1 VNLLIEENHD
11 LPLVDVDALVAV
23 GHAHDPPGK
32 EGLARHSFELLRRGA
47 GGKSRAEIDAAL
59 DDLGAEVSTSHYADG
74 IAYSVRCLARNV
86 EPALAL
92 LRDVLFRPA
101 LAEDEHQRLVREG
114 LASLDDMRD
123 DDATLASR
131 YFDRYALAGH
141 PYGRT
146 GLGTQASLES
156 LTRDDAAAWVERNV
170 HAASMVLGFA
180 GDLTAARAEALAAA
194 TLAAAPAARV
204 LPAALPAVAPA
215 ERRTILVDKPE
226 RAQAN
231 VVIGHAAP
239 PPSHADAI
247 ALSVASTAFGGT
259 FTSRLVSEVRVKR
272 GWSYSV
278 GCRVL
283 RARAGHTF
291 RIRVV
296 PSADRVVDTLALVLD
311 LYAAFAAAGPSDEEV
326 EFAKSYLCGG
336 HAFDVATAS
345 DRLERRVEGALW
357 GLPADH
363 HATIVGR
370 LAAVTPDEVRAA
382 TTRWL
387 RPDASVTTIVASAD
401 AIELADAEV
410 VPYDS
415 Y

>member
-1 VNLLIEENHD
+1 MTLIEENHD
-11 LPLVDVDALVAV
+11 LPLVDVEALVAV
-23 GHAHDPPGK
+23 GHAYDPPGK
-32 EGLARHSFELLRRGA
+32 EGLARHAFELLRRGA
-47 GGKSRAEIDAAL
+47 GGRSRAEIDAAF
-59 DDLGAEVSTSHYADG
+59 DALGAEVGATHYADG
-74 IAYSVRCLARNV
+74 VAYSVRCLARNV
-86 EPALAL
+86 EPTLAL
-92 LRDVLFRPA
+92 LGDVLFRPA
-101 LAEDEHQRLVREG
+101 LAEEEHHRLLREG
-114 LASLDDMRD
+114 LAALDDMRD
-123 DDATLASR
+123 DDATLAAR

-146 GLGTQASLES
+146 GLGTRASLES

-170 HAASMVLGFA
+170 HAASVLLGFA
-180 GDLTAARAEALAAA
+180 GDLPAARAEALAAT
-194 TLAAAPAARV
+194 TLAAAAGAG
-204 LPAALPAVAPA
+204 ALPPPLAPVASGD
-215 ERRTILVDKPE
+215 RRTVLVDKPE

-239 PPSHADAI
+239 PPSHPDAL

-278 GCRVL
+278 GCRVH

-296 PSADRVVDTLALVLD
+296 PSADRAADTLALVLD
-311 LYAAFAAAGPSDEEV
+311 LYASFADAGPSDEEV
-326 EFAKSYLCGG
+326 AFARSYLAGG
-336 HAFDVATAS
+336 YAFDVATAS
-345 DRLERRVEGALW
+345 DRLERRLEAALW

-363 HATIVGR
+363 HLTHVRR
-370 LAAVTPDEVRAA
+370 LSAVTPDEVRAA
-382 TTRWL
+382 ARRWL
-387 RPDASVTTIVASAD
+387 RPDAVVTTVVASAD
-401 AIELADAEV
+401 AIELAGAEV